1 MTERGIEPSGSHGSA
16 LSNDNDHLHNENP
29 RAPNRSSRSNSS
41 SSWKRYLACIAI
53 TSLCLIQI
61 GISTMYLTTTENA
74 NYSQIMDLPSVQSE
88 VQQTDGNTNND
99 RSSIDY
105 FINITTP
112 QPLPTLVHFDPRFI
126 GGYRN
131 QHMRFVAFVNFAV
144 ENSIPQLLLPSLR
157 WGVAQGEHRG
167 RDVPFDY
174 LFDVAYWNER
184 AERAGL
190 PRLVRYDANVLEGR
204 RRRSGT
210 TDMMDNNNKSTTIAC
225 FNTSSNLYS
234 GLDSGLLRNPNTNIR
249 RVNIWDEIGRLD
261 GYAHCRRLPPSS
273 VGQQDQEDVGD
284 EFTHLIAHGGSKGVG
299 RLWADYNAMQ
309 RRRGKAK
316 QNTTIDNR
324 TITIHPEHL
333 PVERTINTILRPSE
347 AIRNAIQSAIQS
359 STTAQKD
366 QQQQLRS
373 PSKVLAL
380 HPRIEHD
387 MLHHRCGRFMEQNL
401 TKIFDHLRGECSHN
415 AELLFLAVNI
425 ELVMAE
431 PGSSLGSD
439 LRELALENA
448 IVLNRTRTYGMFGN
462 ESSVG
467 IPMFESGSRTAENI
481 LFPEE
486 QPTDYSKAGTT
497 PRLVTSKT
505 LGITDLVAS
514 IVDFFTII
522 EADRFVG
529 VKGSSFSTDLFSV
542 RYYMGKRGNYILGP
556 EGVEELVG
564 PPPSHSCN

>member
-16 LSNDNDHLHNENP
+16 LSNDHLNNENP

-88 VQQTDGNTNND
+88 VQQTTDGNSNND
-99 RSSIDY
+99 LSSIDY

-157 WGVAQGEHRG
+157 WGVGQGEHKG
-167 RDVPFDY
+167 RDVPFEY
-174 LFDVAYWNER
+174 LFDVAYWNEH

-190 PRLVRYDANVLEGR
+190 PRLVRYDESVLEGR
-204 RRRSGT
+204 RSRRRSGT

-234 GLDSGLLRNPNTNIR
+234 GLDEGLLRNPNTNIR

-273 VGQQDQEDVGD
+273 VGQQEQEDVGD

-299 RLWADYNAMQ
+299 RL
-309 RRRGKAK
+309 
-316 QNTTIDNR
+316 
-324 TITIHPEHL
+324 
-333 PVERTINTILRPSE
+333 VS
-347 AIRNAIQSAIQS
+347 
-359 STTAQKD
+359 
-366 QQQQLRS
+366 
-373 PSKVLAL
+373 V
-380 HPRIEHD
+380 
-387 MLHHRCGRFMEQNL
+387 GRFEFYAIIRTLSHTSNLYAPNINIIIITTHCSGQIIMRCNDEEARQNKTRQL
-401 TKIFDHLRGECSHN
+401 T
-415 AELLFLAVNI
+415 I
-425 ELVMAE
+425 EL
-431 PGSSLGSD
+431 
-439 LRELALENA
+439 
-448 IVLNRTRTYGMFGN
+448 
-462 ESSVG
+462 
-467 IPMFESGSRTAENI
+467 
-481 LFPEE
+481 
-486 QPTDYSKAGTT
+486 
-497 PRLVTSKT
+497 
-505 LGITDLVAS
+505 
-514 IVDFFTII
+514 
-522 EADRFVG
+522 
-529 VKGSSFSTDLFSV
+529 
-542 RYYMGKRGNYILGP
+542 
-556 EGVEELVG
+556 
-564 PPPSHSCN
+564 

>member
-1 MTERGIEPSGSHGSA
+1 MPHSDWDQYHVFNDYGECKLHSTYGSSISA
-16 LSNDNDHLHNENP
+16 I
-29 RAPNRSSRSNSS
+29 RS
-41 SSWKRYLACIAI
+41 
-53 TSLCLIQI
+53 
-61 GISTMYLTTTENA
+61 TTDRWQ
-74 NYSQIMDLPSVQSE
+74 YD
-88 VQQTDGNTNND
+88 ND

-112 QPLPTLVHFDPRFI
+112 QPLPTLVHFDPIFL

-157 WGVAQGEHRG
+157 WGVGQGEHKG
-167 RDVPFDY
+167 RDAPFDY

-190 PRLVRYDANVLEGR
+190 PRLVRYDSSVLEGRRR

-210 TDMMDNNNKSTTIAC
+210 TDMLDNNNKSTTIAC

-234 GLDSGLLRNPNTNIR
+234 GLDEGLLRNPNTNIR

-273 VGQQDQEDVGD
+273 VGQQEQEDVGD
-284 EFTHLIAHGGSKGVG
+284 EFTYLLAHGGMKRGG
-299 RLWADYNAMQ
+299 RLWADYNYMQ

-316 QNTTIDNR
+316 EKTTIDNR

-333 PVERTINTILRPSE
+333 PVERAINTILRPSE

-359 STTAQKD
+359 STTALGVAHKD

-415 AELLFLAVNI
+415 VDLMFLAVNI

-467 IPMFESGSRTAENI
+467 IPMFESGSRTAENMIVQHSYNIHHTNCDTSLLPYEKI

-486 QPTDYSKAGTT
+486 QSTDYSKA
-497 PRLVTSKT
+497 
-505 LGITDLVAS
+505 
-514 IVDFFTII
+514 
-522 EADRFVG
+522 
-529 VKGSSFSTDLFSV
+529 
-542 RYYMGKRGNYILGP
+542 
-556 EGVEELVG
+556 
-564 PPPSHSCN
+564 